1 MSHRFLVPLGGR
13 FKQVCVSLGI
23 VLVAVFNSA
32 GVCPDPVSA
41 DATTVV
47 ASMSLSDGGTTFVG
61 DTVEVRINAEDTNGK
76 NLIDLKSVWAVG
88 TGSVARSI
96 YEGLCGKVDCAQ
108 FAITGTGATS
118 VIATATTAK
127 TASGGQPTATTT
139 LVVVGRPARVRLVGL
154 PPQIRVGEK
163 IRLNAQIESAAGE
176 VITSRSLQL
185 VPTAL
190 DPTIAS
196 VFFNSVDSLL
206 GVSPGLARVA
216 VSISPFLATAKGLAG
231 PAFVDQATIRVVGP
245 ASRVVITP
253 TSATLRVSQSVAVTA
268 IVTDAAGSSVPGTTL
283 SATSAAPLLVSAT
296 VGANGVITLSALS
309 SGNKADT
316 TVRVT
321 ITGNEGT
328 TVTAPITFDVRVL
341 TRVANVALTPASA
354 NLQVLQQVQLSAVVS
369 YVSGLPT
376 TPPAVIAWSSDNPA
390 VAEVTPQ
397 GGLVTA
403 RSLGETVI
411 RAVAEGISAAPVT
424 IRVLASA
431 PRADSI
437 AFSPSGPATLRTVG
451 EQFGFAGVM
460 YDQFRNPFFGAT
472 VTWRIADPTIARVV
486 SSTSVG
492 DFHTVTV
499 EALRAGTTTIVPESP
514 GVTKTSP
521 PLTITVGNAP
531 PVSNVSRIEI
541 EPRNAEIT
549 APATQQYRVMFYN
562 AAGDRIT
569 VESGGMLEFTSSNFS
584 SVASVNLATG
594 LATGIAAGT
603 TTITARY
610 LRNGVFVRQDA
621 SPLTVYAAGTAGHYG
636 SATIS
641 TNNNNT
647 RTMRAGEILLFQLI
661 VRNSTGT
668 QITTG
673 VTPAPTVTSMNT
685 GVITIAPST
694 IPGGYFYNMSAA
706 ANAPVG
712 TTVTI
717 RYDVLGAGGEIT
729 MTIVP

>member
-1 MSHRFLVPLGGR
+1 M
-13 FKQVCVSLGI
+13 
-23 VLVAVFNSA
+23 
-32 GVCPDPVSA
+32 
-41 DATTVV
+41 
-47 ASMSLSDGGTTFVG
+47 
-61 DTVEVRINAEDTNGK
+61 
-76 NLIDLKSVWAVG
+76 
-88 TGSVARSI
+88 
-96 YEGLCGKVDCAQ
+96 
-108 FAITGTGATS
+108 
-118 VIATATTAK
+118 
-127 TASGGQPTATTT
+127 
-139 LVVVGRPARVRLVGL
+139 
-154 PPQIRVGEK
+154 
-163 IRLNAQIESAAGE
+163 
-176 VITSRSLQL
+176 
-185 VPTAL
+185 
-190 DPTIAS
+190 
-196 VFFNSVDSLL
+196 
-206 GVSPGLARVA
+206 
-216 VSISPFLATAKGLAG
+216 
-231 PAFVDQATIRVVGP
+231 
-245 ASRVVITP
+245 
-253 TSATLRVSQSVAVTA
+253 
-268 IVTDAAGSSVPGTTL
+268 
-283 SATSAAPLLVSAT
+283 
-296 VGANGVITLSALS
+296 
-309 SGNKADT
+309 
-316 TVRVT
+316 
-321 ITGNEGT
+321 
-328 TVTAPITFDVRVL
+328 
-341 TRVANVALTPASA
+341 
-354 NLQVLQQVQLSAVVS
+354 
-369 YVSGLPT
+369 
-376 TPPAVIAWSSDNPA
+376 
-390 VAEVTPQ
+390 
-397 GGLVTA
+397 
-403 RSLGETVI
+403 
-411 RAVAEGISAAPVT
+411 
-424 IRVLASA
+424 
-431 PRADSI
+431 
-437 AFSPSGPATLRTVG
+437 G

-594 LATGIAAGT
+594 LATSVAAGT

-610 LRNGVFVRQDA
+610 LRNGVFVRHDA

-673 VTPAPTVTSMNT
+673 VTPSPTVTSMNT